1 MPFIRKFLS
10 KKKKK
15 KRNKT
20 LLLDLFIYWVE
31 TCNMTVIKDG
41 QVIKKWLFIYLTKED
56 IVLGKENY
64 QVINSVIDAKNI
76 NNIR

>member
-1 MPFIRKFLS
+1 
-10 KKKKK
+10 
-15 KRNKT
+15 
-20 LLLDLFIYWVE
+20 
-31 TCNMTVIKDG
+31 MTVIKDG